1 MSRLKEIIL
10 SITNRCNS
18 KCRMCDIPL
27 NKMEELSTSGWKRVI
42 KDASL
47 VGAETIVFSGGEP
60 LLREDIFE
68 LISFAR
74 NNHINACLTS
84 NGLLIDDEIAHR
96 LSASGVGVVNVSV
109 EGPEETHDYLRG
121 KGTFKRVLSALEN
134 LSRHKIES
142 TIATMVSRYNY
153 QHLPFIIG
161 LAKDY
166 GATTVRFQ
174 PFNRI
179 FIEDA
184 EKEKD
189 FLIEAKD
196 IEKAKDIIERV
207 IKLCGGFNIAANP
220 VSYLRKLPFY
230 LNGARPSPQNGCSAL
245 WSSCPV
251 NAKGEA
257 FPCWVVTDEDKV
269 LGNVADEGLFKIWTS
284 KRRSKIIKAISE
296 NGCPGCMMSCYD
308 KVFGQD
314 ELKKFL
320 SEKAAKLGDIRAYGR
335 LMNRFIQLIRS
346 QLLYLKLRYNY
357 YKSYRGSFGKV
368 FARIFK
374 NARRR
379 REAGRIDNRNDIEKS
394 IEDTAFLKE
403 RLRKELARY

>member
-18 KCRMCDIPL
+18 KCRMCDIPA
-27 NKMEELSTSGWKRVI
+27 NKLRELSTSEWKQVI
-42 KDASL
+42 KDAPL
-47 VGAETIVFSGGEP
+47 IGAETIVFSGGEP

-68 LISFAR
+68 LISFAKSNYLR
-74 NNHINACLTS
+74 ACLTS
-84 NGLLIDDEIAHR
+84 NGLLIDDELAHK
-96 LSASGVGVVNVSV
+96 LSESGINVVNISV
-109 EGPEETHDYLRG
+109 EGPEEDHDYLRG
-121 KGTFKRVLSALEN
+121 ISSFKRVLSCLEN
-134 LSRHKIES
+134 LRRHNIES

-153 QHLPFIIG
+153 QHLAFIIG

-166 GATTVRFQ
+166 GISTVRFQ

-184 EKEKD
+184 EREKD

-196 IEKAKDIIERV
+196 IKKLKFIIERV
-207 IKLCGGFNIAANP
+207 IELCARYNIATNP
-220 VSYLRKLPFY
+220 LNYLRKIPFY

-251 NAKGEA
+251 NAKGDV
-257 FPCWVVTDEDKV
+257 FPCWVVTDEDKI
-269 LGNVADEGLFKIWTS
+269 LGNVAEDGLFRLWTS
-284 KRRSKIIKAISE
+284 KRRSNILKTIFD

-320 SEKAAKLGDIRAYGR
+320 SGKATKIGNIETYRK
-335 LMNRFIQLIRS
+335 LMNRSIQFIKRETLG
-346 QLLYLKLRYNY
+346 LKLRYNY
-357 YKSYRGSFGKV
+357 YKSYQGSAGKV
-368 FARIFK
+368 FNRIFK
-374 NARRR
+374 NTRRR
-379 REAGRIDNRNDIEKS
+379 IEAGRVDNRNEIAKS
-394 IEDTAFLKE
+394 LEDVIFLKE
-403 RLRKELARY
+403 RLKKELARY